1 VGQAWVHHHFAQL
14 NFWLCKH
21 GLVAYAPGFL
31 STAHP
36 CHGFASPKLAQPDSK
51 GKGTNHG
58 GAAWLCHLGLLHH
71 PNPAAAPPP
80 SKGFAWGW
88 SITKFY
94 NMLDENMHSHPRK
107 HHGKGVVEQV
117 VPGFGFYFERKPLW
131 SCCVFAP
138 LLASNQG
145 LWHAFGKVMCRNF
158 VAHSLTSLALAWGWL
173 HPKLWFGGLA
183 TERTMQERVAKVQQ
197 PWHCSG
203 SQPRSWVS
211 MLSNAKRIQA
221 GSSHLACMVGV

>member
-1 VGQAWVHHHFAQL
+1 MGAPPLCSTQLLVVQAWFGG
-14 NFWLCKH
+14 LCSC
-21 GLVAYAPGFL
+21 FL
-31 STAHP
+31 ATAHP

-58 GAAWLCHLGLLHH
+58 GPAWLCHLGLLHH

-117 VPGFGFYFERKPLW
+117 VPGFGFTLKLGNLCGHVVCLPPCWLPTKACGMPLAR
-131 SCCVFAP
+131 SCVETLLHTASQAWHLHGGGFTPRCGLVVLP
-138 LLASNQG
+138 LKGPCRSELPKSKSLGIVVGARQG
-145 LWHAFGKVMCRNF
+145 HG
-158 VAHSLTSLALAWGWL
+158 
-173 HPKLWFGGLA
+173 
-183 TERTMQERVAKVQQ
+183 
-197 PWHCSG
+197 
-203 SQPRSWVS
+203 
-211 MLSNAKRIQA
+211 
-221 GSSHLACMVGV
+221 